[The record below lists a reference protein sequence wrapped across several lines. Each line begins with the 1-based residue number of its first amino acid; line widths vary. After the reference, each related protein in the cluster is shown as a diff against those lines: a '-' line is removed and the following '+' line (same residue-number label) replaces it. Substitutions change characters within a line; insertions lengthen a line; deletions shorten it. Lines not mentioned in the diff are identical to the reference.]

1 MAREGF
7 YDIRTYE
14 CLNRELTAK
23 QQSFKTIPDY
33 DLLKSQV
40 QEKPH
45 QNKRDKKAEA
55 KDMLVQTPETEMR
68 GHTGYLTFAIKF

>member
-1 MAREGF
+1 VLKTKGALCNFSPCIEQVQKASQEMAREGF

-33 DLLKSQV
+33 DLLKS
-40 QEKPH
+40 
-45 QNKRDKKAEA
+45 
-55 KDMLVQTPETEMR
+55 
-68 GHTGYLTFAIKF
+68 